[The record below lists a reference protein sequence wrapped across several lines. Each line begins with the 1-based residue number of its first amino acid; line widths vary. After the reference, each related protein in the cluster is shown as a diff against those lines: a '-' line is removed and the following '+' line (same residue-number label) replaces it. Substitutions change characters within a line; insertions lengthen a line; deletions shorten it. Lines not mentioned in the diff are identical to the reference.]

1 MTEVRTGRL
10 IPYLNEMFRL
20 QAWMAM
26 GKIANPMSGKVERDL
41 DTARAMIDLLVEL
54 ESRTEGNRS
63 TEETRI
69 LQGTLTELRLNYVDE
84 MKRPV
89 EPAAPSEPAA
99 PGEPTAGAA
108 PESGPGVAP
117 ESGPGAA

>member
-1 MTEVRTGRL
+1 MTEDVRTGRL

-26 GKIANPMSGKVERDL
+26 GKIASPVSGKVERDL
-41 DTARAMIDLLVEL
+41 DVARAMIDLLVEL

-69 LQGTLTELRLNYVDE
+69 LQGTLTELKLNYLDE
-84 MKRPV
+84 MKRPA
-89 EPAAPSEPAA
+89 EPAVKAEP
-99 PGEPTAGAA
+99 PVETESPA
-108 PESGPGVAP
+108 PEGEAGTT
-117 ESGPGAA
+117 